1 MLGPIANFI
10 WRILSL
16 VSFLIGAGCMIYA
29 ISYFGGFLKI
39 SEDVRYAISSQNFAT
54 VSAHLA
60 NARLVQAT
68 TGVFVGLSFA
78 FFGAGMVL
86 QGVASGDEKL
96 EGDARAR
103 LAFSRT
109 LPGAIVFLCAAVL
122 IAWCTASGAT
132 SVHLPETQ
140 AAGQP

>member
-1 MLGPIANFI
+1 MI
-10 WRILSL
+10 
-16 VSFLIGAGCMIYA
+16 SFLIGAGCMIYA

-60 NARLVQAT
+60 NAQLVQAT

-96 EGDARAR
+96 ESDVRAR
-103 LAFSRT
+103 LAMSRT
-109 LPGAIVFLCAAVL
+109 LPGAIVFLCAAIL
-122 IAWCTASGAT
+122 IAWCTASSA
-132 SVHLPETQ
+132 SHVALPETK
-140 AAGQP
+140 AAAANP

>member
-1 MLGPIANFI
+1 MI
-10 WRILSL
+10 
-16 VSFLIGAGCMIYA
+16 SFLVGAGCMIYA

-60 NARLVQAT
+60 NAQLVQAT

-96 EGDARAR
+96 ESDVRAR
-103 LAFSRT
+103 LAMSRT
-109 LPGAIVFLCAAVL
+109 LPGAIVFLCAAIL
-122 IAWCTASGAT
+122 IAWCTSSSAT
-132 SVHLPETQ
+132 NVNLPENK
-140 AAGQP
+140 AAAEGP